1 MRATALR
8 LLLFALLVVSAG
20 VSGAAPFVVHLPST
34 PVENAARRAESIQQ
48 LTDALN
54 RAVPGLE
61 LEPQI
66 FRRFADAQAF
76 LASND
81 DVVLL
86 LSDAAWAAG
95 PSSDLEPGYS
105 LVRNGQTT
113 FKRQL
118 VAKSAGGAVR
128 LADLRSQDLAIV
140 ASSSSDVA
148 FIRDR
153 VFAGELD
160 PEQWFGSLRPAVDD
174 AEAVADVLYGDAQA
188 GLVAEFNPLLAQ
200 HLGQS
205 LKLVYTSG
213 DLPLPVLS
221 MSSKMSADQ
230 RRALGQALE
239 SLDADLLSGLGF
251 EAFAAIGSAG
261 RDALRRAPSQTAK
274 RFELPTSP
282 AVTLEPLPPLEGA
295 LLPLVIELAVPE
307 PPSAAGEL
315 LAGEAGLE

>member
-1 MRATALR
+1 MRATAMR
-8 LLLFALLVVSAG
+8 LLLFALLALPAGASSAA
-20 VSGAAPFVVHLPST
+20 SFVVHLPST
-34 PVENAARRAESIQQ
+34 PVENAARRAEAIQQ

-54 RAVPGLE
+54 RAVPDLQ

-66 FRRFADAQAF
+66 FRRFADAEAF
-76 LASND
+76 INAND

-95 PSSDLEPGYS
+95 PSADLEPGYS

-118 VAKSAGGAVR
+118 VAKSASGAVR

-140 ASSSSDVA
+140 ASSASDLA

-160 PEQWFGSLRPAVDD
+160 PGQWFRSLRPAVDD

-205 LKLVYTSG
+205 LKLIYTSG

-221 MSSKMSADQ
+221 TSSKMATDQ

-239 SLDADLLSGLGF
+239 ALDASLLSGLGF
-251 EAFAAIGSAG
+251 EAFTAIGSAG
-261 RDALRRAPSQTAK
+261 RDALLRAPSQTAK

-282 AVTLEPLPPLEGA
+282 AAILDPLPPLDEA